1 MTGGRTETMKIILVN
16 PMDETPRKRSSPAPR
31 LESLRGKTVAL
42 LDISKPG
49 GKSFLDAID
58 RLLKERYR
66 VERVIRETKPTF
78 TKPAPDETLRRLLSG
93 LPNAVVEALAD

>member
-1 MTGGRTETMKIILVN
+1 MKTILVN
-16 PMDETPRKRSSPAPR
+16 PMDETRRARSSPARR

-49 GKSFLDAID
+49 GKVFLDAIE
-58 RLLKERYR
+58 RLLKERHH

-78 TKPAPDETLRRLLSG
+78 TRPAPDEVVQRLLSSR
-93 LPNAVVEALAD
+93 PSAVVEALAD

>member
-1 MTGGRTETMKIILVN
+1 MMTILVN
-16 PMDETPRKRSSPAPR
+16 PMDETRRPRSSPAPR

-49 GKSFLDAID
+49 GKVFLDAIE
-58 RLLKERYR
+58 RLLKERHH

-78 TKPAPDETLRRLLSG
+78 TRPAPDEMVQRLLSSR
-93 LPNAVVEALAD
+93 PNAVVEALAD

>member
-1 MTGGRTETMKIILVN
+1 MKTILVN
-16 PMDETPRKRSSPAPR
+16 PMDETQRARSSPAPR

-49 GKSFLDAID
+49 GKVFLDAIE
-58 RLLKERYR
+58 RLLKERYY

-78 TKPAPDETLRRLLSG
+78 TRPAPDEIVQRLLSG
-93 LPNAVVEALAD
+93 RPSAVVEALAD